1 MFKTKLVCTSVSS
14 FPVVISF
21 GSAGQLQPVNTSLG
35 SGPRNGNFL
44 NGPKIVS
51 E

>member
-35 SGPRNGNFL
+35 GPVPGMAIF
-44 NGPKIVS
+44 
-51 E
+51 